1 MMDEDRCPAG
11 LVLPGDRSNPLR
23 MTLPDMGRRTL
34 PLRCRDQ
41 SMGVVYS
48 VGDWD
53 IEKSAVPGPM
63 ILTLRTPDG
72 FAVSFGLPALELMH
86 RSARA
91 ASAGIEA
98 SSVIAN

>member
-1 MMDEDRCPAG
+1 
-11 LVLPGDRSNPLR
+11 VLPGDRSNPLR

-53 IEKSAVPGPM
+53 LEKSAVP
-63 ILTLRTPDG
+63 
-72 FAVSFGLPALELMH
+72 
-86 RSARA
+86 AR
-91 ASAGIEA
+91 
-98 SSVIAN
+98 